1 MATPLTSRETEVLLM
16 LARGSLVSEIA
27 DVLEITERSVEAH
40 IQMIVEKLG
49 VKNRVEATEVAL
61 RDGLIR
67 LGPRSRH

>member
-1 MATPLTSRETEVLLM
+1 M